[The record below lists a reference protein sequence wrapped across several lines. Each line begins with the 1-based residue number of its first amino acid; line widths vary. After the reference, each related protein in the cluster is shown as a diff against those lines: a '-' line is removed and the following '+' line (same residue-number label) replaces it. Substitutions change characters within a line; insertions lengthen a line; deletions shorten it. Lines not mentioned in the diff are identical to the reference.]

1 MPLTT
6 RERASACA
14 DAALIE
20 REIGT
25 NEGITMNTQLLE
37 ARQSLDHPVQNSVAA
52 HPASARLTVSRVS
65 AADRLALRLGM
76 ALVIWGR
83 RNVDRVD
90 ARARAAAY
98 AANERSRIRREH
110 AAQRELL
117 LSAPRR

>member
-1 MPLTT
+1 
-6 RERASACA
+6 
-14 DAALIE
+14 
-20 REIGT
+20 
-25 NEGITMNTQLLE
+25 MNTQLLE
-37 ARQSLDHPVQNSVAA
+37 ARSSLDHSVPNSVTT
-52 HPASARLTVSRVS
+52 HPSSARLSVSRVG

-90 ARARAAAY
+90 ARARAAAH
-98 AANERSRIRREH
+98 ARNERSRIGREQ